1 MWYICITKCLIMAT
15 TFFLRTKR
23 KSGYAPVCVR
33 VQSSVLNIN
42 IRQSTNLMVS
52 IQKWNLSRS
61 SRNFRKLRYSPEGLV
76 LFEKLEEIRLTIDKS
91 LCAGVKV
98 TADQVRLIVQGVV
111 YRRKVEGRHAM
122 TLGAYLAQYQEQAE
136 QGVRKTQKGT
146 DFSYGTLKSIR
157 LACRQFEMFQAKSG
171 RTYDFD
177 DIDYGFRTMFLSY
190 LYQDMK
196 YNVNTAAKCINTLVT
211 ILGAAEAEGHHSN
224 VRCLSRQFRAKRKDV
239 DNVYLTKEEL
249 RAMMEADISHL
260 TKLHELARDIFMV
273 GVYTA
278 QRVSDYNNLARE
290 NIVPGPDGGLV
301 VRLRQKKTGAWVTI
315 PVKEELRVILVKY
328 DYRLPH
334 VAEQSINACIKE
346 VAKAAGVDA
355 PVTVETTSGG
365 VPLLRTRP
373 KYELVCSH
381 TARRTA
387 ATLMYLAGMDVFNI
401 CSVTG
406 HSSIS
411 MLKKYIKAD
420 DLDRARLISSD
431 AAFALW

>member
-1 MWYICITKCLIMAT
+1 MAT

-23 KSGYAPVCVR
+23 NSGYAPVCIR
-33 VQSSVLNIN
+33 VQSSVLKIN

-52 IQKWNLSRS
+52 IPKWHLSRS
-61 SRNFRKLRYSPEGLV
+61 SRNFKNFLYSPEGHV
-76 LFEKLEEIRLTIDKS
+76 LFEKLEAIRLAIDKRIKG
-91 LCAGVKV
+91 GVKV
-98 TADQVRLIVQGVV
+98 TAEQVRQIVHDVV
-111 YRRKVEGRHAM
+111 YRDQVGVRQSM
-122 TLGAYLAQYQEQAE
+122 TLGSYLALYQEQAE
-136 QGVRKTQKGT
+136 QGIRKTQKGT
-146 DFSYGTLKSIR
+146 SFSPGTLKSIR
-157 LACRQFEMFQAKSG
+157 LARRQFEMFQAKSG
-171 RTYDFD
+171 RTYDFE

-190 LYQDMK
+190 LYGDMK

-211 ILGAAEAEGHHSN
+211 MLGAAEAEGYHSN
-224 VRCLSRQFRAKRKDV
+224 VKCLSRQFRAKRKDV

-260 TKLHELARDIFMV
+260 SKLHEVARDIFMV

-278 QRVSDYNNLARE
+278 QRVSDYNNIARE

-301 VRLRQKKTGAWVTI
+301 VRVRQKKTGTWVTV
-315 PVKEELRVILVKY
+315 PVKEELRQILMKY
-328 DYRLPH
+328 DYKLPH
-334 VAEQSINACIKE
+334 VAEQSINSCIKE
-346 VAKAAGVDA
+346 VAKAAGVDT
-355 PVTVETTSGG
+355 PVTVEKTSGG
-365 VPLLRTRP
+365 VSALQTKP
-373 KYELVCSH
+373 KYELIHTH
-381 TARRTA
+381 TARRTG

-406 HSSIS
+406 HSSIA